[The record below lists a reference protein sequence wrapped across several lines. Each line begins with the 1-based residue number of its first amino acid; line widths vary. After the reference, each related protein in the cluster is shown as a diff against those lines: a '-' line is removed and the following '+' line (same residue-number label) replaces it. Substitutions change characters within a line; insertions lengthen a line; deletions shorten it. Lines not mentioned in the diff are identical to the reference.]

1 MERIIKDNLTK
12 SYKKSKIPSSYP
24 LYFDG
29 ISQNLAHSVKL
40 LFFRIMLF
48 VHVLR
53 VAGIN
58 NGYCL
63 TIESVGEIPLVSIGH
78 IIALPT

>member
-40 LFFRIMLF
+40 
-48 VHVLR
+48 
-53 VAGIN
+53 
-58 NGYCL
+58 
-63 TIESVGEIPLVSIGH
+63 
-78 IIALPT
+78 